1 MSPMIASSKQDIELI
16 LLSVQ
21 YWNLD
26 IEQTSRLS
34 WEIVQFKEETEI
46 DLTAKPLSL
55 EMEQLVLSFQST

>member
-26 IEQTSRLS
+26 NKQTSRLS
-34 WEIVQFKEETEI
+34 WEIVRFKEGTEL